1 MIWAKRHFSRRE
13 DYTPYQKRL
22 ADWHF
27 LALSLQFVMVAK
39 RSGRA
44 MAGWDV
50 YIGLP
55 DELLLSQF
63 EGFDLVDETGLPQEV
78 DEILYAPNQ
87 GTGSEFHKH
96 FRIVDSITGRR
107 DP

>member
-1 MIWAKRHFSRRE
+1 MIWAKRHFSGSE

-27 LALSLQFVMVAK
+27 FALSLDFVMVAK

-44 MAGWDV
+44 IAEWDV

-63 EGFDLVDETGLPQEV
+63 DGFDLVDETELPREV
-78 DEILYAPNQ
+78 DQILYAPNQ
-87 GTGSEFHKH
+87 GTGSEFAKH
-96 FRIVDSITGRR
+96 FRIVDAITGRR
-107 DP
+107 DS